1 MIDFEALLL
10 DPVYATTGV
19 PAWLSDGAGGHV
31 RVTVLD
37 HRDGMDLVSAKG
49 HQISA
54 LAPGISATEA
64 VFVVRHSECPARPIG
79 RTVRIDGEDQS
90 YSVRDAKLKGR
101 PGKGEWVLTLQ
112 KA

>member
-1 MIDFEALLL
+1 MIDFETLLL
-10 DPVYATTGV
+10 GPVYATTGV
-19 PAWLSDGAGGHV
+19 PALLSHPHGDDV
-31 RVTVLD
+31 PVTVLD

-64 VFVVRHSECPARPIG
+64 VFLVRHSECPDRPIG
-79 RTVRIDGEDQS
+79 RTVRVVGEDQA

-101 PGKGEWVLTLQ
+101 PGKGEWVLTVQ